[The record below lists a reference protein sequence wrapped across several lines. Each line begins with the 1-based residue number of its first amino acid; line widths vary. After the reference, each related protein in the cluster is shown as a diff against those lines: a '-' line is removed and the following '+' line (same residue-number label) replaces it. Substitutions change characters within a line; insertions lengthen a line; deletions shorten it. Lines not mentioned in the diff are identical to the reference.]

1 MRSDRGSLMRT
12 FHHVAV
18 GAALA
23 AVLAATGCGSGSGS
37 ETKAPTSPASDAAMV
52 LTLPSST
59 GTPLLTFTGKL
70 GGPAGSAGP
79 AAAASGGVGGG
90 GPVVALDR
98 AALDSLNRIEL
109 TVSDPF
115 QKRQIGYKGVWLADL
130 LRAAGADLSAGNL
143 RITALDDYIVNIPMS
158 DVRAGGVFL
167 AVQNLDGTAIP
178 VSAGGPTRV
187 VFRDGTPA
195 GDNSEQWI
203 WSIATIEVQ

>member
-1 MRSDRGSLMRT
+1 MRT
-12 FHHVAV
+12 FHNIAARVALA
-18 GAALA
+18 AALA
-23 AVLAATGCGSGSGS
+23 VTGCGSGS
-37 ETKAPTSPASDAAMV
+37 ETNAPTGPASDAAMV

-59 GTPLLTFTGKL
+59 GAPLLTFTGKL
-70 GGPAGSAGP
+70 GGPAGSHAP
-79 AAAASGGVGGG
+79 DAAASGVGGVGGG

-98 AALDSLNRIEL
+98 AALDSLNRLEL
-109 TVSDPF
+109 TVTDPF

-167 AVQNLDGTAIP
+167 AVQNLDGTEIP
-178 VSAGGPTRV
+178 VSAGGPTRI

-195 GDNSEQWI
+195 GNNSEQWI
-203 WSIATIEVQ
+203 WSIVTIEVQ